1 MQLVSSTPRFWR
13 ELIDSCQN
21 FDTRRDVLVSKIFLT
36 KAGCGAV
43 SLIGRD
49 GLDIHGYRNRGR
61 LENGDHHS
69 RIRIG
74 PESAIGYVR
83 TDIESGDKADAKQ
96 GTAYQPSPQE

>member
-1 MQLVSSTPRFWR
+1 VLPTERQDYGANWSTAVRTLTLVATFW
-13 ELIDSCQN
+13 
-21 FDTRRDVLVSKIFLT
+21 FPKFFLT
-36 KAGCGAV
+36 SAGCGAV

-49 GLDIHGYRNRGR
+49 GLDIHRYGNRGR
-61 LENGDHHS
+61 PENGDHHS

-74 PESAIGYVR
+74 PESATGYIR